1 MTAPDQFDPRA
12 TIVPQLEMLSLSL
25 ADQALPCGRL
35 ACQPFVAE
43 CVQSPDVTPRPEV
56 AARACGWLMATDVLT
71 KEVEDRRAE
80 VAENRLAAEL
90 SACLA
95 DKLSVDSE
103 LNILTFNSL
112 KVLYELMEKNGLLKR
127 LIEAGFTAEMLFL
140 DLDWL
145 GGHNELGD
153 HIGGDEA
160 LRGAVNAVRP
170 LYRRK
175 TDFMGIYGYQTEAE
189 QNVESIQSFSQVGR
203 YERGDEVVVMSFI
216 SPRNRARDRRHPAE
230 GLEARRD
237 QIIKA
242 LDPVV
247 VEYPLARK
255 KSLESIQQELERKG
269 CGIEYE
275 VIDGIVHA
283 PVSAAFAIVRHQ
295 VPRSLAE
302 FELLAKMADM
312 NMHGIKSIRNG
323 LSRGAIAN
331 FLAA

>member
-1 MTAPDQFDPRA
+1 MSVLGEFDPRS
-12 TIVPQLEMLSLSL
+12 TVIPQLEVLNLTL
-25 ADQALPCGRL
+25 TDQALPCGRI
-35 ACQPFVAE
+35 ACQPFTEA
-43 CVQSPDVTPRPEV
+43 CIQSPDITPRPDV
-56 AARACGWLMATDVLT
+56 AAQACGWLMATDVLA

-80 VAENRLAAEL
+80 AIENKLAAEL

-112 KVLYELMEKNGLLKR
+112 KVLYELMEKNGLLAR
-127 LIEAGFTAEMLFL
+127 LVEAGFTAEMLFL

-153 HIGGDEA
+153 HIGGDKA

-189 QNVESIQSFSQVGR
+189 ENVTSKQSFSQVGR

-247 VEYPLARK
+247 AEYPLAKK
-255 KSLESIQQELERKG
+255 KSLESIQKELDRRG

-275 VIDGIVHA
+275 VVDGIVRA
-283 PVSAAFAIVRHQ
+283 PVSAAFSIVRHPI
-295 VPRSLAE
+295 PRTLGE
-302 FELLAKMADM
+302 FEQLARMADM
-312 NMHGIKSIRNG
+312 NMHGVKSMRNG
-323 LSRGAIAN
+323 MSRGAIAN